1 MSSFFLNDTEQ
12 LKWESSKKCASH
24 LPFYRWGNEVT
35 GLPKVIELIIVKLAL
50 AMSVCIPSSVPDGSP
65 FEEMLPLASLPV
77 SQVSSAFKRAC
88 GYVLLGNVNFF
99 IKHLTMLQLCAVTHA
114 FLFRKCPPRQ
124 LLLILWHPV
133 GGLNQRG
140 RSLRNSPF
148 PFTPECWKL
157 VSIIPVNIGDLF
169 FLPPTT
175 CYWQSRFCDIEV

>member
-1 MSSFFLNDTEQ
+1 MR
-12 LKWESSKKCASH
+12 KWGYWFAQGH
-24 LPFYRWGNEVT
+24 WAHYRQAGT
-35 GLPKVIELIIVKLAL
+35 GH
-50 AMSVCIPSSVPDGSP
+50 VCILSSVPGGSP

-77 SQVSSAFKRAC
+77 SQLSSAFKRAC

-99 IKHLTMLQLCAVTHA
+99 IKHLIMLQLCAMTHA

-148 PFTPECWKL
+148 PSTPECWKL
-157 VSIIPVNIGDLF
+157 VSIIPINIGDLF

-175 CYWQSRFCDIEV
+175 CYWQSRFYDIEV